1 MHHPEVATA
10 FWQLQR
16 GRSFGM
22 GAPVRGVAFKDGSN
36 RKVKWRRVE
45 GEMTIDVVVA
55 AGLTEVVEQ

>member
-1 MHHPEVATA
+1 
-10 FWQLQR
+10 
-16 GRSFGM
+16 M